1 MTCNHNLQCKYHG
14 QMEKNISLLQEFLEE
29 RMYQMRDN
37 PVLEDSY
44 GRNYQEVLA
53 MLQRSQSILM
63 NGIANWNKG
72 KK

>member
-14 QMEKNISLLQEFLEE
+14 QMEKNVSLLSEFLEE
-29 RMYQMRDN
+29 RLYQMRDN
-37 PVLEDSY
+37 PRLEDSY
-44 GRNYQEVLA
+44 GKNYQEIIA